1 MPSSPKK
8 QKRKPEPAARQTQP
22 APKAEPAAMP
32 LGAALLALSYAIMY
46 IEKEVDGL
54 FALDIA
60 PFTLVGAYLWVLYA
74 IFWRGKKKQG

>member
-1 MPSSPKK
+1 M
-8 QKRKPEPAARQTQP
+8 QNALEIGAMMRGEINDHFI
-22 APKAEPAAMP
+22 AP
-32 LGAALLALSYAIMY
+32 GAALLALSYAAMY
-46 IEKEVDGL
+46 VEKSVDGF